1 VTPPAKS
8 LLFDSRKNVVIIFPG
23 DMENTNGRP
32 RPYTKERVMLKRY
45 AFIAVLAVA
54 AAGAFAGQVETGA
67 KDVTLKLPF
76 CGT

>member
-1 VTPPAKS
+1 
-8 LLFDSRKNVVIIFPG
+8 
-23 DMENTNGRP
+23 
-32 RPYTKERVMLKRY
+32 MLKRY